1 MGDAKVAYVKMQAEV
16 ATNQVVTHP
25 CMCFTTHDKKTTRWT
40 IIGGIFIGILVAAT
54 VLGIWYVFAYT
65 SPANLGGNIL
75 YSTFH
80 GGTQSICNY
89 KEENVIAFSESGTL
103 IGPVLEA
110 GDGTRAGNVL
120 RKGVGLR
127 TCAAEPVLGR
137 MRDRGYCGR
146 GLDEWQAN
154 LKSSV
159 GCCCSRTT
167 STW

>member
-54 VLGIWYVFAYT
+54 ILGIWYVFAYT

-120 RKGVGLR
+120 RKFFWG
-127 TCAAEPVLGR
+127 CARARPCL
-137 MRDRGYCGR
+137 
-146 GLDEWQAN
+146 
-154 LKSSV
+154 
-159 GCCCSRTT
+159 
-167 STW
+167 